1 MHARK
6 WVSNSQEIM
15 ETIPEEDRTGDI
27 TINDGQTPTTKT
39 LGISWNSQD
48 DVFKIPMSSTEILK
62 MTKSRSK
69 MN

>member
-15 ETIPEEDRTGDI
+15 EAIPEEDRTGDI

>member
-48 DVFKIPMSSTEILK
+48 DVFKIPMSSMEILK